1 MLLIR
6 HPVNGILLE
15 QLEWT
20 RTRDMRRG
28 ESLNNY
34 IDSPHLQFAA
44 YLDNG
49 S

>member
-1 MLLIR
+1 MDFLAFRLMINKFMLLIR

-28 ESLNNY
+28 GKPE
-34 IDSPHLQFAA
+34 
-44 YLDNG
+44 
-49 S
+49 